1 MTAPL
6 TETRDNKILI
16 LREISSLTWDILL
29 FPKGSLDRVDMR
41 LLKKLLKNLNMLKE
55 RAKPL

>member
-16 LREISSLTWDILL
+16 LREINSITTDILL
-29 FPKGSLDRVDMR
+29 FPKGSLDRMDMR
-41 LLKKLLKNLNMLKE
+41 SLKKLLKNLNMLKE
-55 RAKPL
+55 KAKPI